1 MENENFSTRVSQ
13 IFFVFSRIRKDFYM
27 ITQPE
32 VSFLE
37 TGKCDIKFLCGLD
50 PTDDIHINS
59 LNKGGRHHLFVTG
72 KGMRLKEAK
81 SPRVSV
87 SQLRSVP
94 YPQPCFFYSLLT
106 PK

>member
-1 MENENFSTRVSQ
+1 MRTFLSEFPR
-13 IFFVFSRIRKDFYM
+13 FFGFSRIRKDFYM

-37 TGKCDIKFLCGLD
+37 TGKRDIKFLCGLD
-50 PTDDIHINS
+50 PTNDIHINS

-87 SQLRSVP
+87 S
-94 YPQPCFFYSLLT
+94 
-106 PK
+106 